1 MKHNRSQNLLIIIP
15 ASCLL
20 FSVFCTQLSALSSEL
35 SRYEIAKKEKKE
47 KQEDKKEE
55 DKEKKKKDP
64 FIEGEYEPVLIGAL
78 LEKPTLFINKKIKFR
93 GKFSSFSNLALDY
106 KPALRESKDFISIC
120 IFRPDS
126 GIPLSELKLA
136 YPVEEAK
143 ENETIRELEEG
154 DMLEIYGEV
163 FSAAL
168 DEPWVDIIEI
178 RALEKK
184 TKDKEKI
191 AKDEDSEEELK
202 NKEKKK

>member
-1 MKHNRSQNLLIIIP
+1 MKNNRYKNLKITVF
-15 ASCLL
+15 CFL
-20 FSVFCTQLSALSSEL
+20 FTFFCTQLSAFTSEL
-35 SRYEIAKKEKKE
+35 PKHEIAKKE
-47 KQEDKKEE
+47 EDKKQENKKEE
-55 DKEKKKKDP
+55 EKAKKKKDP
-64 FIEGEYEPVLIGAL
+64 FIESEYEPVLIGAL

-93 GKFSSFSNLALDY
+93 GRFSSFSNLALDY

-184 TKDKEKI
+184 SKDKEKI
-191 AKDEDSEEELK
+191 AKDEDNEEELK
-202 NKEKKK
+202 NNEKKK